1 MAYLAGPGR
10 DEDVGFGRQSPLK
23 NKLFDSTWQKKW
35 LHGKT
40 AADHPPLDSQ
50 SPLAGPAAGM
60 QSAMNFSRQKAVNPE
75 SFRDMNAQESGA
87 AYREIRETRGNRV
100 AFVRVCR
107 AVHGEKGSFLGLLRL
122 FAANQ
127 SKCLSMNNLHATL
140 SFPSQAQSSLIKV
153 N

>member
-1 MAYLAGPGR
+1 
-10 DEDVGFGRQSPLK
+10 
-23 NKLFDSTWQKKW
+23 
-35 LHGKT
+35 
-40 AADHPPLDSQ
+40 
-50 SPLAGPAAGM
+50 
-60 QSAMNFSRQKAVNPE
+60 MNFSRQKAVNPE